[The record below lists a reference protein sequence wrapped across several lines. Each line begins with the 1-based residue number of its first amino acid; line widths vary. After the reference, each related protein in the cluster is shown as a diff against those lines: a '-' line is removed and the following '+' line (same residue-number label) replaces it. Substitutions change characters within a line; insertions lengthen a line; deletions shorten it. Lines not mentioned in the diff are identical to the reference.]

1 MEFKKLYIQAKNI
14 LNPRDVSPFISAGSV
29 ASAILTDKGKVYL
42 GVCIDTACTLGM
54 CAERNAVVN
63 MITNGE
69 CKITKLVCV
78 SSSGEIRTP
87 CGACREFLMQLHE
100 SNGEMEILK
109 NLDDFSTVSLN
120 ELLPDW
126 WGKNRFND

>member
-1 MEFKKLYIQAKNI
+1 MDFEKLYIQAKNT
-14 LNPRDVSPFISAGSV
+14 LNPRDISPFISAGSV

-42 GVCIDTACTLGM
+42 GVCIDTVCTLGM
-54 CAERNAVVN
+54 CAERNAVAN

-78 SSSGEIRTP
+78 SSTGEILTP
-87 CGACREFLMQLHE
+87 CGACREYLMQLHKT
-100 SNGEMEILK
+100 NGEMEILK
-109 NLDDFSTVSLN
+109 SLDNFATVSLN

-126 WGKNRFND
+126 WGKKQFNV

>member
-1 MEFKKLYIQAKNI
+1 MEFEKLYIQAKST

-54 CAERNAVVN
+54 CAERNAVAN

-78 SSSGEIRTP
+78 SSTGEILTP
-87 CGACREFLMQLHE
+87 CGACREYLMQLHE
-100 SNGEMEILK
+100 NNGEMRVLK
-109 NLDDFSTVSLN
+109 SLEDFTTVSLN
-120 ELLPDW
+120 ELIPDW
-126 WGKNRFND
+126 WGKDKFND